1 MHRTRFAILIIAA
14 LIASCSTTGQKASQ
28 LERVAKDWCLSIRA
42 SQVIPVYPLTEDLQ
56 PGDMFLVDTP
66 VEDQIAEYKANGF
79 LPLENLVGRIQPS
92 GYPAFYG
99 KGYGLTDTSTP
110 PREWQM
116 ATPGAPVTEYNW
128 FQAPRAAFPSYS
140 FHVTREEGMNLA
152 IPVSAVPVGLSFLN
166 SADASGTIQIADAY
180 TYGTGVQG
188 LQVQVDEWAKGQR
201 KFLAQYS
208 PTRYGKDKSLRYH
221 YLRVVNRVYLAGQV
235 NVSLLDASAR
245 GASLDAGAPKPV
257 TLTDIAAESTAE
269 NLGAIN
275 RALGVALDQAP
286 GGSVKLTSASD
297 RSVSLSETF
306 PRPLVI
312 GYLAFDRPILD
323 GGMLGAPVATQAQI
337 RGAPVLPPTHYGVD
351 ANSERVS
358 AWLDAD
364 AQHVAELKAW
374 LATEGDGD
382 VGLTNVV
389 EGAEYVHLRARIVEH
404 FHVP

>member
-1 MHRTRFAILIIAA
+1 MHRTRFAITVIAA
-14 LIASCSTTGQKASQ
+14 LVAACATTAQKSTQ

-66 VEDQIAEYKANGF
+66 VEDQIAQYKAKGF
-79 LPLENLVGRIQPS
+79 LPLENLVGRIQPA
-92 GYPAFYG
+92 GYAAFYG
-99 KGYGLTDTSTP
+99 KGYGLSDSSTP
-110 PREWQM
+110 PREWQTGSS
-116 ATPGAPVTEYNW
+116 AGTNAAYNW

-140 FHVTREEGMNLA
+140 FHVTHQEGMNLA
-152 IPVSAVPVGLSFLN
+152 IPVHAVPVGLSFLN

-188 LQVQVDEWAKGQR
+188 LQVQVDEWARGQR
-201 KFLAQYS
+201 KFLAQYA
-208 PTRYGKDKSLRYH
+208 PARYGKDKTLRYH

-257 TLTDIAAESTAE
+257 TLTDIAAQSTEA

-275 RALGVALDQAP
+275 KALGVALNQAP

-312 GYLAFDRPILD
+312 GYLAFDLPILD
-323 GGMLGAPVATQAQI
+323 GGMLGAPVATQSQI
-337 RGAPVLPPTHYGVD
+337 RGTSVLPPTQYGVD

-358 AWLDAD
+358 AWLAAD
-364 AQHVAELKAW
+364 ARHVAEVKAW
-374 LATEGDGD
+374 LAAGGHAD

-389 EGAEYVHLRARIVEH
+389 EGAQYADLRARLVEH
-404 FHVP
+404 FQIP

>member
-1 MHRTRFAILIIAA
+1 M
-14 LIASCSTTGQKASQ
+14 
-28 LERVAKDWCLSIRA
+28 
-42 SQVIPVYPLTEDLQ
+42 P
-56 PGDMFLVDTP
+56 
-66 VEDQIAEYKANGF
+66 
-79 LPLENLVGRIQPS
+79 
-92 GYPAFYG
+92 
-99 KGYGLTDTSTP
+99 
-110 PREWQM
+110 
-116 ATPGAPVTEYNW
+116 TPGATTTEYNW

-140 FHVTREEGMNLA
+140 FHVTRQGGMNLA
-152 IPVSAVPVGLSFLN
+152 IPVHAVPVGLSFLG

-180 TYGTGVQG
+180 TYGIGGQG
-188 LQVQVDEWAKGQR
+188 LQAQVDEWAKGQR
-201 KFLAQYS
+201 KFLSQYA

-245 GASLDAGAPKPV
+245 GASLDAGASKPV
-257 TLTDIAAESTAE
+257 TLTEIAADSTHA
-269 NLGAIN
+269 NLSAINQALGA
-275 RALGVALDQAP
+275 ALDQAP

-312 GYLAFDRPILD
+312 GYLAFDLPILD

-337 RGAPVLPPTHYGVD
+337 RGTPVLPPTRYGVD

-358 AWLDAD
+358 AWLEAD
-364 AQHVAELKAW
+364 AQRVAELKAW
-374 LATEGDGD
+374 LATEGHGD

-389 EGAEYVHLRARIVEH
+389 EGAEYGDLRARIVEH